1 LEFDIETLPVKKA
14 RHLENYVKNIF
25 NTIESK
31 KLKEVTNQMEQA
43 SENES
48 SFIIDSD
55 GSD

>member
-1 LEFDIETLPVKKA
+1 VKKA
-14 RHLENYVKNIF
+14 RHLESYVKNIF
-25 NTIESK
+25 NTLESK
-31 KLKEVTNQMEQA
+31 KLKEVTNQMDQA